1 MPFASVT
8 IQVRKDALPPTTT
21 WRQDAAA
28 GSVMSFALSDVTG
41 VNSYQ
46 WMLWRPEGSA
56 SGGAGIEPISLG
68 TSPTA
73 NITVDIK
80 GTYIV
85 WCMVNGGATD
95 ATIIRGGCSYL
106 ENITD
111 PDGRPLRL
119 IGPFETNEDQADPL
133 IQQGIIK
140 MLNRWFRKLVD
151 GGGGGDAHDVKA
163 DSTDPDPAFLD
174 TKLKGGANVTLATV
188 TDGGVRKIQ
197 ITASGGGGV
206 GDVAN
211 WDRTLVRFFI
221 VDGDNG
227 DDAHI
232 GYIDAPPGTVFTP
245 TQTGPVAIQ
254 TLGRLAALIPA
265 VGATR
270 SYVVLCAPRAGR
282 ATYDQTTPG
291 DGGGV
296 VDRYPMVDYN
306 NMIFRGSD
314 LTNSAEDK
322 VRLGMVTGFVGT
334 ETDGAFVVL
343 SSGPFSFSMPEVMRP
358 RVLPPGAGWPDI
370 TAITLA
376 GAVGSFPSLT
386 DMGRFR
392 LRFESPSAPGVTTA
406 TGVGA
411 WYHSDE
417 SADSSIFYVRMSPGA
432 TINPGDKFW
441 LEEPGVVLWDYLEA
455 PTDGSNGQSIEAAG
469 IEAMNVYAGQQGR
482 GALYTCCY
490 FQHIYVQDSSI
501 ATFVDEFADETGSGI
516 ETGFGLYCSQG
527 MSSLNAVSV
536 SVRCSQ
542 IAAFSFIKAQ
552 ESIEVSH
559 SQVLA
564 PLQLEG
570 LAQASATDVDVLGGS
585 PGEPPRIMMLA
596 QQNVVFDLAVLTAA
610 ATPRVAVGQAAPGVQ
625 AAIYDIL
632 DPFYLNAAV
641 QLVELLPG
649 LYTTNFDL
657 STASAGAGVLVVLD
671 QAATKTIPVTWE
683 SLSVTG
689 FEIVG
694 AQRVLCSLPGQGY
707 ANDILPCPRGE
718 PMQYQSFDY
727 PSGESP
733 GNYVFSV
740 GVVVGVQLSDGSL
753 IPASFGNVLQGVA
766 LTNAVSVDDYVS
778 HVTGGYVIVGN
789 DETMVIRMD
798 PGTALPAIGKWLFL
812 SGDPGNIGTVVARSS
827 PTDFKSGQNV
837 RIGQPL
843 MIGPGASGSYC
854 FAFWQPQIIE
864 EQFSLLADDFST
876 TSVVLANTDL
886 EVTVQAGYQYEFHA
900 RLRVDLSET
909 GGARWKMAGTASVG
923 DGNGH
928 AEVKVYAT
936 DVASVHSP
944 ALMDVL
950 TSETEFGA
958 TQVTAGFNGG
968 LIEIDGLLIA
978 NTDGTVLL
986 QFAQQTADGS
996 YPSIV
1001 RQGSMLSARRVG

>member
-1 MPFASVT
+1 MPFSSVT

-140 MLNRWFRKLVD
+140 MLNRWFRKIAD

-163 DSTDPDPAFLD
+163 NSTDPDPALLD

-211 WDRTLVRFFI
+211 WDRTLIRYFFL
-221 VDGDNG
+221 DGNAG
-227 DDAHI
+227 DDANI
-232 GYIDAPPGTVFTP
+232 GYIDAPPLSVFTP
-245 TQTGPVAIQ
+245 DRTTPVAIK
-254 TLGRLAALIPA
+254 TMGRLAAIIPP

-270 SYVVLCAPRAGR
+270 KYVVLCKPIAGGLV
-282 ATYDQTTPG
+282 YDQMPG
-291 DGGGV
+291 DNHGTI
-296 VDRYPMVDYN
+296 DRTAMVDYN
-306 NMIFRGSD
+306 CQIFRGSD
-314 LTNSAEDK
+314 LTNSTEDRI
-322 VRLGMVTGFVGT
+322 RLGLVTAFPGT
-334 ETDGAFVVL
+334 ELDGSFLAF
-343 SSGPFSFSMPEVMRP
+343 SSAAY
-358 RVLPPGAGWPDI
+358 GANWPDI
-370 TAITLA
+370 TSITLA
-376 GAVGSFPSLT
+376 GAIGSFPALT
-386 DMGRFR
+386 DMGSFR
-392 LRFESPSAPGVTTA
+392 VRCEDPTEPGVTTA
-406 TGVGA
+406 MGQGA

-417 SADSSIFYVRMSPGA
+417 SENSSIFYVRLTQG
-432 TINPGDKFW
+432 TVNPGDKLW
-441 LEEPGVVLWDYLEA
+441 LENPGVLMFAHVEGQ
-455 PTDGSNGQSIEAAG
+455 TTGSNNSVVETAG
-469 IEAMNVYAGQQGR
+469 VNVDNAYAGQWGN
-482 GALYTCCY
+482 GAQYTCC
-490 FQHIYVQDSSI
+490 
-501 ATFVDEFADETGSGI
+501 EFAHLSLFGQSSFNNFLADESGSANN
-516 ETGFGLYCSQG
+516 TGFGLYNPHGLSSGNAQNLEIRFSQLVVG
-527 MSSLNAVSV
+527 GNVQAS
-536 SVRCSQ
+536 
-542 IAAFSFIKAQ
+542 
-552 ESIEVSH
+552 ESIELSH
-559 SQVLA
+559 SQVWQ
-564 PLQLEG
+564 PLTLSTPGQL
-570 LAQASATDVDVLGGS
+570 SVYDNDVLGQIS
-585 PGEPPRIMMLA
+585 PGQPPQILLA
-596 QQNVVFDLAVLTAA
+596 GMQASSFNIAVLTRPSEAPISPVLGIGQCPDGA
-610 ATPRVAVGQAAPGVQ
+610 RVKVWSL
-625 AAIYDIL
+625 L
-632 DPFYLNAAV
+632 DPFGQVFDSPLLALLTGHYEATIDFDGGPLAGTGALLYFNVDLGV
-641 QLVELLPG
+641 Q
-649 LYTTNFDL
+649 FL
-657 STASAGAGVLVVLD
+657 SL
-671 QAATKTIPVTWE
+671 TWD
-683 SLSVTG
+683 SLGVTG

-694 AQRVLCSLPGQGY
+694 AQRVLCSLTGQGY

-727 PSGESP
+727 PLGESP
-733 GNYVFSV
+733 GNYVFPV

-864 EQFSLLADDFST
+864 EQFSMLADDFST

-886 EVTVQAGYQYEFHA
+886 EVTVQAGYQYEFRA

-936 DVASVHSP
+936 DVESVHSP

-986 QFAQQTADGS
+986 QFAQQTADG
-996 YPSIV
+996 
-1001 RQGSMLSARRVG
+1001 